1 MMSPPTLPKTINMPD
16 LQRQIAYFIT
26 HLPIKSVLDTSPDI
40 FLIVNNDQRIVF
52 ANRRLKEV
60 FASEGVDPRPGL
72 LLRDVLHCVHPVDAA
87 DQGKTSGQEC
97 QVTDREGRLFDFRVL
112 TQPLSV
118 AGWDLSIITLQDVTQ
133 EKRRTLE
140 HIFFHDLLNIAGT
153 MSTLSGLLKEAQGED
168 DNELKIIVHD
178 LSLRLVEEIHSHRD
192 LLNAENG
199 DLYIR
204 LQPTFT
210 LDILEELRHSYES
223 NTFITGRRVVVE
235 PAVEGEIVRTDPVLL
250 RRVLGNMV
258 KNALEACA
266 KDEVVTLSCR
276 RVGNEVEFT
285 VHNPNP
291 IPANVQPHIFQRSFS
306 TKGEGRGLGT
316 YSMKLL
322 TERYLNGRVSFRST
336 PEDGTCFTACIPLEF
351 PQQAHDP
358 A

>member
-16 LQRQIAYFIT
+16 LQRQIAYFTT
-26 HLPIKSVLDTSPDI
+26 HLPIKSVLDASPSI

-52 ANRRLKEV
+52 ANRRLNEV
-60 FASEGVDPRPGL
+60 FASEGADPRPGML
-72 LLRDVLHCVHPVDAA
+72 LHDVLRCVQPVASA
-87 DQGKTSGQEC
+87 DQSKTGVREC
-97 QVTDREGRLFDFRVL
+97 QVTDREGRLFDFRVV
-112 TQPLSV
+112 TQPLSI
-118 AGWDLSIITLQDVTQ
+118 AGWDFSMITLQDVTQ
-133 EKRRTLE
+133 EKRRALE

-153 MSTLSGLLKEAQGED
+153 MSTLSGLLKEAQAED
-168 DNELKIIVHD
+168 DNELKIIIHD

-210 LDILEELRHSYES
+210 LDILEELKHSYES
-223 NTFITGRRVVVE
+223 NMLMTGRRVVID
-235 PAVEGEIVRTDPVLL
+235 PAGEHEIVRTDPVLL

-266 KDEVVTLSCR
+266 KDEVVTLGCR
-276 RVGNEVEFT
+276 RAGNEVEFT
-285 VHNPNP
+285 VHNPNA
-291 IPANVQPHIFQRSFS
+291 IPDNVQPHIFQRSFS

-322 TERYLNGRVSFRST
+322 TERYLNGRVSFSST
-336 PEDGTCFTACIPLEF
+336 PSDGTCFTACIPLEF
-351 PQQAHDP
+351 SQQTHDP